1 MYATIITSQ
10 KIYYNFYQNFQTLG
24 QFFFPHRNLYVRV
37 NNFFKINIQ
46 FDHEFLAKTMKNIS
60 KKKKKK
66 LKPALKVTL
75 VTPYTSNRRRKV
87 AKFSRQLCQ
96 NRMKNYEDY
105 TVEEMMDI
113 FMRYV
118 HLETLGNRRKYI
130 LPTAFRKLFKYYEEW
145 FESFLFA
152 NEKLKK

>member
-1 MYATIITSQ
+1 ME
-10 KIYYNFYQNFQTLG
+10 
-24 QFFFPHRNLYVRV
+24 
-37 NNFFKINIQ
+37 NN
-46 FDHEFLAKTMKNIS
+46 S
-60 KKKKKK
+60 KKTKKK

-75 VTPYTSNRRRKV
+75 VTPYTRNRKKKV
-87 AKFSRQLCQ
+87 TKFPRQLCQ

-118 HLETLGNRRKYI
+118 HLETLGNKRKYI

-145 FESFLFA
+145 IESFLFA
-152 NEKLKK
+152 NERLKK